1 MCFQCLSD
9 ALNHDDD
16 NIIDTAVVAPNGDA
30 VSNGVSALHLNAGDE
45 DEADDA
51 LNGGGGG
58 DSSGVLSSSLEAEQ
72 RLLREM
78 GWSEEET
85 IPITEEEIREIQEL
99 QSRINQVCPV
109 APCAHPVV

>member
-1 MCFQCLSD
+1 MYFQCLSD
-9 ALNHDDD
+9 ALNDDDD